1 VAGPAGSGSVCA
13 LPASASQIPPSIG
26 SQPAIDPPRG
36 TLAQCFAHM
45 VRHFDL
51 TEAAA
56 KIQSAPETPA
66 AFVETCAKL
75 GLEAEART
83 IMVEAVPRQ
92 PMPVVLMFKGG
103 QFAIA
108 TEAREESLRVLA
120 PETGRSQWLDM
131 TELNA
136 VYAGAAIFV
145 QPRREP
151 ERPDPAAEGEAPR
164 SRGWFWQALFLA
176 WPSYI
181 HVVLGSVLI
190 NIFAMIAPLYSMT
203 IYDRVVPN
211 SAFETLWVISS
222 GILLVYL
229 FDFATRMLRGY
240 FVDFAGKRV
249 DALLASRIFDQVIR
263 IRLESRPPS
272 AGGFANNLREFET
285 LREFF
290 SSATVTTLV
299 DLPFVV
305 MFLAGIWLIG
315 GYLVITPLVAIPLVL
330 IVGLAIQIPLERVV
344 KQAMALGAIRH
355 AVLVETVAGLETI
368 KAVGAGER
376 MQHRWEASVEAS
388 AGAGVKSKVLSSLAV
403 NFSAF
408 AQNLVTMSI
417 IFHGVYLFSENL
429 LTTGAL
435 IACSMLA
442 GRAMAPLGQIAGILT
457 RLKQSQASLDTLDGI
472 MKLPKE
478 GDARRRYL
486 SREGLTADIE
496 FRNVSFAYPGQGNEV
511 LRNVSFA
518 IRAGERVGI
527 VGPVGSG
534 KSSILK
540 LLLGLYRAKEGQ
552 ILVGGADLRQL
563 DPDDL
568 RKHIGTVPQDV
579 ILFAGSVRDNI
590 AVGVPYAED
599 RDILEAAQIAGVDE
613 FVRQHPEG
621 YDWAVGERGER
632 LSGGQRQAIALARAV
647 LVRPKILAMDEPT
660 SAMDQGSEQAMKIR
674 LEEMLE
680 NRTLVLVAHRPSLL
694 TLVTRLIVVDRGRII
709 ADGPREKVLEA
720 LARRRPAGP
729 AGAASRS
736 IERVD

>member
-1 VAGPAGSGSVCA
+1 

-26 SQPAIDPPRG
+26 SQPCVDPPRG
-36 TLAQCFAHM
+36 SLAQCFAHM
-45 VRHFDL
+45 IRHFDL
-51 TEAAA
+51 ADAAENMPA
-56 KIQSAPETPA
+56 PPETPG
-66 AFVETCAKL
+66 AFVDACAKM

-92 PMPVVLMFKGG
+92 PMPVVLMLKGA
-103 QFAIA
+103 QAAIA
-108 TEAREESLRVLA
+108 TEARPESLRVLA
-120 PETGRSQWLDM
+120 PATGRSEWLDM
-131 TELNA
+131 AELNA
-136 VYAGAAIFV
+136 LYAGAAIFV
-145 QPRREP
+145 QPRREAAQT
-151 ERPDPAAEGEAPR
+151 DPADEIEKPKR
-164 SRGWFWQALFLA
+164 KRWFWQALFLA

-181 HVVLGSVLI
+181 HVVLGSILI
-190 NIFAMIAPLYSMT
+190 NVLAMLAPLYSMT
-203 IYDRVVPN
+203 VYDRVVPN
-211 SAFETLWVISS
+211 AAIETLWVMST

-229 FDFATRMLRGY
+229 FDFAIRMLRGY

-263 IRLESRPPS
+263 IRLESRPSS

-305 MFLAGIWLIG
+305 MFLAGIWFIG
-315 GYLVITPLVAIPLVL
+315 GWLVLTPLFAFPIVL
-330 IVGLAIQIPLERVV
+330 LVGLAIQIPLERVV

-368 KAVGAGER
+368 KTVGAGDR
-376 MQHRWEASVEAS
+376 MQNRWEASVEAS
-388 AGAGVKSKVLSSLAV
+388 AGAAVTSKVYSSLAI
-403 NFSAF
+403 NFSML
-408 AQNLVTMSI
+408 AQNLVTMLI
-417 IFHGVYLFSENL
+417 IMHGVYLFTENM

-435 IACSMLA
+435 IACTMLA

-472 MKLPKE
+472 MALPKE

-486 SREGLTADIE
+486 ERENLTGEIE

-511 LRNVSFA
+511 LRNVSFT

-527 VGPVGSG
+527 VGPIGSG

-552 ILVGGADLRQL
+552 IMVGGADIRQL

-568 RKHIGTVPQDV
+568 RKHIGAVPQDV

-599 RDILEAAQIAGVDE
+599 KEILEAAQLAGVDE

-632 LSGGQRQAIALARAV
+632 LSGGQRQAIAMARAV
-647 LVRPKILAMDEPT
+647 LPRPRILAMDEPT

-680 NRTLVLVAHRPSLL
+680 GRTLVLVAHRPSML
-694 TLVTRLIVVDRGRII
+694 TLVTRLIVIDRGRII
-709 ADGPREKVLEA
+709 ADGPRERVLEA
-720 LARRRPAGP
+720 LGRRRPQG
-729 AGAASRS
+729 GASRS
-736 IERVD
+736 VERVD

>member
-1 VAGPAGSGSVCA
+1 M
-13 LPASASQIPPSIG
+13 PASASQIPPSIG
-26 SQPAIDPPRG
+26 SQPNPDPPRG

-45 VRHFDL
+45 IRHFDL
-51 TEAAA
+51 ADAAA
-56 KIQSAPETPA
+56 NMPA
-66 AFVETCAKL
+66 APDTPGTFVEACAKM

-83 IMVEAVPRQ
+83 IMVEAIPRQ
-92 PMPVVLMFKGG
+92 PMPVVLMLKGG
-103 QFAIA
+103 QAAIA
-108 TEAREESLRVLA
+108 TEARPESLRVLA
-120 PETGRSQWLDM
+120 PATGRSEWLDM
-131 TELNA
+131 DELNA
-136 VYAGAAIFV
+136 IYGGAAIFV
-145 QPRREP
+145 QPRREAVQT
-151 ERPDPAAEGEAPR
+151 DPADEAVKPKGKR
-164 SRGWFWQALFLA
+164 WFWQALFLA

-181 HVVLGSVLI
+181 HVVLGSILI
-190 NIFAMIAPLYSMT
+190 NLFAMIAPLYSMT
-203 IYDRVVPN
+203 VYDRVVPN
-211 SAFETLWVISS
+211 AAIETLWVIST

-229 FDFATRMLRGY
+229 FDFSVRMLRGY

-263 IRLESRPPS
+263 IRLESRPAS

-290 SSATVTTLV
+290 SSATVSTLV

-305 MFLAGIWLIG
+305 MFLAGIWFIG
-315 GYLVITPLVAIPLVL
+315 GWLVLTPLVAIPIVL
-330 IVGLAIQIPLERVV
+330 FVGLIIQIPLERVV

-368 KAVGAGER
+368 KTVGAGDR
-376 MQHRWEASVEAS
+376 MQNRWEASVEAS
-388 AGAGVKSKVLSSLAV
+388 AGAAVTSKVFSSLAV
-403 NFSAF
+403 NFSML
-408 AQNLVTMSI
+408 AQNLVTMLI
-417 IFHGVYLFSENL
+417 IVHGVYLFTENA

-472 MKLPKE
+472 MALPKE
-478 GDARRRYL
+478 GDAHRRYL
-486 SREGLTADIE
+486 ERDNLTGEIE

-518 IRAGERVGI
+518 IRPGERVGI
-527 VGPVGSG
+527 VGPIGSG

-552 ILVGGADLRQL
+552 IMIGGADIRQL

-568 RKHIGTVPQDV
+568 RKHIGAVPQDV

-590 AVGVPYAED
+590 SVGVPYAED
-599 RDILEAAQIAGVDE
+599 REVLEAAQLAGVDE

-621 YDWAVGERGER
+621 YNWAVGERGER

-647 LVRPKILAMDEPT
+647 LARPKILAMDEPT

-680 NRTLVLVAHRPSLL
+680 GRTLVLVAHRPSLL
-694 TLVTRLIVVDRGRII
+694 TLVSRLIVVDRGRII

-729 AGAASRS
+729 PGGSSRN

>member
-1 VAGPAGSGSVCA
+1 M
-13 LPASASQIPPSIG
+13 PASASQIPPSIG
-26 SQPAIDPPRG
+26 SQPSVEAPRG

-51 TEAAA
+51 TDASANMPA
-56 KIQSAPETPA
+56 APETPG
-66 AFVETCAKL
+66 AFVDACAKM
-75 GLEAEART
+75 GLDAEART

-92 PMPVVLMFKGG
+92 PMPVVLMLKGG
-103 QFAIA
+103 QAAIA
-108 TEAREESLRVLA
+108 TEARPESLRVLA
-120 PETGRSQWLDM
+120 PATGRSEWLDM
-131 TELNA
+131 DELNA
-136 VYAGAAIFV
+136 IYGGAAIFV
-145 QPRREP
+145 QPRREAAQS
-151 ERPDPAAEGEAPR
+151 DPADEGEKPKSKR
-164 SRGWFWQALFLA
+164 WFWQALFLA

-190 NIFAMIAPLYSMT
+190 NVLAMIAPLYSMT

-211 SAFETLWVISS
+211 AAIETLWVMST

-229 FDFATRMLRGY
+229 FDFSIRMLRGY

-263 IRLESRPPS
+263 IRLESRPSS

-305 MFLAGIWLIG
+305 MFLAGIWFIG
-315 GYLVITPLVAIPLVL
+315 GWLVLTPLFAIPIVL
-330 IVGLAIQIPLERVV
+330 LVGLAIQIPLERVV
-344 KQAMALGAIRH
+344 KQAMALGAVRH

-368 KAVGAGER
+368 KTVGAGDR
-376 MQHRWEASVEAS
+376 MQNRWEASVEAS
-388 AGAGVKSKVLSSLAV
+388 AGAAVKSKVYSSLAI
-403 NFSAF
+403 NFSMLS
-408 AQNLVTMSI
+408 QNLVTMLI
-417 IFHGVYLFSENL
+417 IMHGVYLFTENM

-472 MKLPKE
+472 MALPKE

-486 SREGLTADIE
+486 ERENLTGEVE
-496 FRNVSFAYPGQGNEV
+496 FRNVSFAYPGHGNEV

-527 VGPVGSG
+527 VGPIGSG

-552 ILVGGADLRQL
+552 IMIGGADIRQL

-568 RKHIGTVPQDV
+568 RKHIGAVPQDV

-599 RDILEAAQIAGVDE
+599 KEILEAAQLAGVDE

-647 LVRPKILAMDEPT
+647 LARPKILAMDEPT

-680 NRTLVLVAHRPSLL
+680 GRTLVLVAHRPSLL

-720 LARRRPAGP
+720 LARRRPVGGVP
-729 AGAASRS
+729 RN

>member
-1 VAGPAGSGSVCA
+1 M
-13 LPASASQIPPSIG
+13 I
-26 SQPAIDPPRG
+26 
-36 TLAQCFAHM
+36 
-45 VRHFDL
+45 RHFDL
-51 TEAAA
+51 ADAA
-56 KIQSAPETPA
+56 TNMPA
-66 AFVETCAKL
+66 APDTPGTFVDACAKM

-83 IMVEAVPRQ
+83 IMVEAIPRQ
-92 PMPVVLMFKGG
+92 PMPVVLMLKGG
-103 QFAIA
+103 QAVIA
-108 TEAREESLRVLA
+108 TEARPESLRVLA
-120 PETGRSQWLDM
+120 PATGRSEWLDM
-131 TELNA
+131 DELNA
-136 VYAGAAIFV
+136 IYAGAAVFV
-145 QPRREP
+145 QPRREAAQT
-151 ERPDPAAEGEAPR
+151 DPADDSVKPKSKR
-164 SRGWFWQALFLA
+164 WFWQALYLA

-181 HVVLGSVLI
+181 HVVLGSILI
-190 NIFAMIAPLYSMT
+190 NVFTMIAPLYSMT

-211 SAFETLWVISS
+211 AAIETLWVMST

-229 FDFATRMLRGY
+229 FDFSVRMLRGY

-263 IRLESRPPS
+263 IRLESRPSS

-305 MFLAGIWLIG
+305 MFLAGIWFIG
-315 GYLVITPLVAIPLVL
+315 GWLVLTPLIAIPLVL
-330 IVGLAIQIPLERVV
+330 LVGLMIQIPLERVV
-344 KQAMALGAIRH
+344 KQAMALGAVRH

-368 KAVGAGER
+368 KTVGAGDR
-376 MQHRWEASVEAS
+376 MQNRWEASVEAS
-388 AGAGVKSKVLSSLAV
+388 AGAAVTSKVFSSLAV
-403 NFSAF
+403 NFSML
-408 AQNLVTMSI
+408 AQNLVTMLI
-417 IFHGVYLFSENL
+417 IVHGVYLFTENS

-457 RLKQSQASLDTLDGI
+457 RLKQSQASLETLDGI
-472 MKLPKE
+472 MALPQE
-478 GDARRRYL
+478 GDAQRRYL
-486 SREGLTADIE
+486 ERDNLTGEVE

-527 VGPVGSG
+527 VGPIGSG

-552 ILVGGADLRQL
+552 IMIGGADIRQL

-568 RKHIGTVPQDV
+568 RKHIGAVPQDV

-599 RDILEAAQIAGVDE
+599 KEVLEAAQLAGVDE

-621 YDWAVGERGER
+621 YNWAVGERGER

-647 LVRPKILAMDEPT
+647 LARPKILAMDEPT

-680 NRTLVLVAHRPSLL
+680 GRTLVLVAHRPSLL
-694 TLVTRLIVVDRGRII
+694 TLVSRLIVVDRGRII

-729 AGAASRS
+729 PGGMSRNV
-736 IERVD
+736 ERVD

>member
-1 VAGPAGSGSVCA
+1 
-13 LPASASQIPPSIG
+13 
-26 SQPAIDPPRG
+26 
-36 TLAQCFAHM
+36 
-45 VRHFDL
+45 
-51 TEAAA
+51 
-56 KIQSAPETPA
+56 
-66 AFVETCAKL
+66 
-75 GLEAEART
+75 
-83 IMVEAVPRQ
+83 
-92 PMPVVLMFKGG
+92 VL
-103 QFAIA
+103 
-108 TEAREESLRVLA
+108 
-120 PETGRSQWLDM
+120 
-131 TELNA
+131 
-136 VYAGAAIFV
+136 
-145 QPRREP
+145 
-151 ERPDPAAEGEAPR
+151 
-164 SRGWFWQALFLA
+164 
-176 WPSYI
+176 
-181 HVVLGSVLI
+181 
-190 NIFAMIAPLYSMT
+190 
-203 IYDRVVPN
+203 
-211 SAFETLWVISS
+211 
-222 GILLVYL
+222 
-229 FDFATRMLRGY
+229 
-240 FVDFAGKRV
+240 
-249 DALLASRIFDQVIR
+249 
-263 IRLESRPPS
+263 
-272 AGGFANNLREFET
+272 
-285 LREFF
+285 
-290 SSATVTTLV
+290 
-299 DLPFVV
+299 
-305 MFLAGIWLIG
+305 
-315 GYLVITPLVAIPLVL
+315 TPLVAIPMVM
-330 IVGLAIQIPLERVV
+330 IVGLAIQVPLERVV
-344 KQAMALGAIRH
+344 RQAMALGAIRH

-368 KAVGAGER
+368 KAVGASER

-388 AGAGVKSKVLSSLAV
+388 AGAAVKSKVLSSLAV
-403 NFSAF
+403 NFSAL
-408 AQNLVTMSI
+408 AQNLVTMFI
-417 IFHGVYLFSENL
+417 IVHGVYLFSENQ

-472 MKLPKE
+472 MRMPKE

-486 SREGLTADIE
+486 AREDLTGDIE

-518 IRAGERVGI
+518 VRAGERVGI

-552 ILVGGADLRQL
+552 ILIGGADIRQL

-568 RKHIGTVPQDV
+568 RKHVGAVPQDV

-599 RDILEAAQIAGVDE
+599 REVLEAAQIAGVDE

-647 LVRPKILAMDEPT
+647 LVKPKILAMDEPT

-720 LARRRPAGP
+720 LARRRPAGGP
-729 AGAASRS
+729 GRGV
-736 IERVD
+736 ERVQ